1 MMDALI
7 ENYPTILALLGG
19 VIVHIAKKAGQ
30 LFQAAQKDSSLPR
43 FSLKDYFMGHPYQT
57 FMSFASAA
65 GLYFGLMQGDA
76 LTLSSAF
83 LAGVAA
89 NSLGDIAKGDR
100 G

>member
-1 MMDALI
+1 MI
-7 ENYPTILALLGG
+7 ESLPFIAALLAG

-30 LFQAAQKDSSLPR
+30 LHQASLKDPSKPR
-43 FSLKDYFMGHPYQT
+43 FSLKAYLMGHPYQT
-57 FMSFASAA
+57 FLTFASAGGIYL
-65 GLYFGLMQGDA
+65 GLATGDA

-89 NSLGDIAKGDR
+89 NSLGDVAKGNR